1 MRKMQRRKIHSKTGK
16 LGLGRR
22 KTSKRKNVSIKTIA
36 KTNFTR
42 VLSIDP
48 SSHSLGWAVIEMGVK
63 QPRLIK
69 CGKIKFPK
77 SSEMH
82 TKFQS
87 ISDGLAEICKEYKPT
102 ECVIE
107 QSVYIQNFQTSR
119 IISYII
125 GYCWGV
131 AQNYCS
137 KVMDINPM
145 LWKRGIGYKNISKQD
160 KEYFLTEASRKKER
174 KDRVRDIITGYFEMT
189 EEDLDDDDIIDA
201 IGIGLW
207 YYLMLS
213 ANGTRTVQR

>member
-1 MRKMQRRKIHSKTGK
+1 MRKMQRRKVNTKTDK

-22 KTSKRKNVSIKTIA
+22 KASQRKDVSIKSFA

-42 VLSIDP
+42 ILSIDP
-48 SSHSLGWAVIEMGVK
+48 SSHSLGWAVIEAGVN
-63 QPRLIK
+63 QPTLIK

-82 TKFQS
+82 IKFQS
-87 ISDGLAEICKEYKPT
+87 INDGLTKICEEYKPS

-131 AQNYCS
+131 AQGSCS
-137 KVMDINPM
+137 KVIDINPM
-145 LWKRGIGYKNISKQD
+145 IWKRGIGYKNISKQD
-160 KEYFLTEASRKKER
+160 KEYLLTEASRKKER
-174 KDRVRDIITGYFEMT
+174 KDRVRDIVTGYFEMT
-189 EEDLDDDDIIDA
+189 EEDFDDDDIVDA

>member
-1 MRKMQRRKIHSKTGK
+1 MRKMQRRKIHSKTRK
-16 LGLGRR
+16 LGMGRR
-22 KTSKRKNVSIKTIA
+22 KASKRKNVSIKSIA
-36 KTNFTR
+36 KNNFTK
-42 VLSIDP
+42 VLSLDP

-77 SSEMH
+77 STEMH
-82 TKFQS
+82 IKFRAVR
-87 ISDGLAEICKEYKPT
+87 DGLVEVCAKYKPN

-125 GYCWGV
+125 GYSWGV
-131 AQNYCS
+131 AQEHCS
-137 KVMDINPM
+137 KVVDINPM
-145 LWKRGIGYKNISKQD
+145 IWKRGIGYKNLSKED
-160 KEYFLTEASRKKER
+160 KEHLITESSRKKER
-174 KDRVRDIITGYFEMT
+174 KDRVRDIITDYFEMT
-189 EEDLDDDDIIDA
+189 NEDLDDDDIIDA
-201 IGIGLW
+201 VGIGLW

>member
-1 MRKMQRRKIHSKTGK
+1 M
-16 LGLGRR
+16 GRR
-22 KTSKRKNVSIKTIA
+22 KTSKRKNVSIKSIA

-48 SSHSLGWAVIEMGVK
+48 SSHSLGWAVIEMGIK
-63 QPRLIK
+63 QPRLVK

-77 SSEMH
+77 PSEMH
-82 TKFQS
+82 TKFQL
-87 ISDGLAEICKEYKPT
+87 INDGLSEICKEYKPN

-137 KVMDINPM
+137 KVMDINPI

-160 KEYFLTEASRKKER
+160 KEHFLTESSRKKER
-174 KDRVRDIITGYFEMT
+174 KDRVRDIVSGYFEMT
-189 EEDLDDDDIIDA
+189 EENLEDDDIIDA

>member
-1 MRKMQRRKIHSKTGK
+1 M
-16 LGLGRR
+16 GRR
-22 KTSKRKNVSIKTIA
+22 KASKRKNVSIKSIA
-36 KTNFTR
+36 KNNFTK
-42 VLSIDP
+42 VLSLDP

-77 SSEMH
+77 STEMH
-82 TKFQS
+82 IKFRAVR
-87 ISDGLAEICKEYKPT
+87 DGLVEVCAKYKPN

-125 GYCWGV
+125 GYSWGV
-131 AQNYCS
+131 AQEHCS
-137 KVMDINPM
+137 KVVDINPM
-145 LWKRGIGYKNISKQD
+145 IWKRGIGYKNLSKED
-160 KEYFLTEASRKKER
+160 KEHLITESSRKKER
-174 KDRVRDIITGYFEMT
+174 KDRVRDIITDYFEMT
-189 EEDLDDDDIIDA
+189 NEDLDDDDIIDA
-201 IGIGLW
+201 VGIGLW